1 MKQRREKDGRLVSI
15 FKDLKTECEKYN
27 LIETQQETSSKE
39 GRDGKEGDME
49 DPWLEELKL
58 TEAEKPSLWS

>member
-1 MKQRREKDGRLVSI
+1 M
-15 FKDLKTECEKYN
+15 
-27 LIETQQETSSKE
+27 IETQQETSSKE